1 MSSSCPRAGVRWAR
15 AFAAAISSRAA
26 IDVQMTARTAAR
38 GSPMPMPIASIDD
51 QACLREAATI
61 HDITQYL

>member
-1 MSSSCPRAGVRWAR
+1 MSSSWPRAGVRWAR
-15 AFAAAISSRAA
+15 AFGAASGSRAA
-26 IDVQMTARTAAR
+26 IAVPMSARTAAR

-51 QACLREAATI
+51 QACLRQAATI